1 MYDILELRKK
11 LLSELKEIA
20 KELKIKKIDALKK
33 QDLIYK
39 ILDQQAIDATEAMSA
54 NKKSA
59 TVKEQAKTNRK
70 NPIINTT
77 PKKDSSEAKNVT
89 NVEETKQKQSFDT
102 PEQSEASNKDSHINH
117 ENRQRIN
124 GKRPR
129 SNTKQQY
136 NTPIISVSNANGI
149 EMSGSIIDSSKDL
162 PTTPED
168 ETASQK
174 HADNTYSSRQR
185 KSYKKQEE
193 NVD

>member
-39 ILDQQAIDATEAMSA
+39 ILDQQAIDATETMSS
-54 NKKSA
+54 NKKST
-59 TVKEQAKTNRK
+59 TVKEQAKTTRK
-70 NPIINTT
+70 NSIINTT

-117 ENRQRIN
+117 ENRQRRN

-149 EMSGSIIDSSKDL
+149 EMSSSIIDNSKDL

-168 ETASQK
+168 
-174 HADNTYSSRQR
+174 
-185 KSYKKQEE
+185 
-193 NVD
+193 